1 MRVHLSV
8 AFINILLIKRAF
20 HEHKK
25 HGSMSLPNFDDIKN
39 RADALGLS
47 LSKLCRDADISESTL
62 QRWRR
67 GDTDP
72 LRKIR
77 AVDDAL
83 KKHEDARNDG

>member
-1 MRVHLSV
+1 
-8 AFINILLIKRAF
+8 
-20 HEHKK
+20 
-25 HGSMSLPNFDDIKN
+25 MSLPDFDDIKL

-83 KKHEDARNDG
+83 KKHEDARNDR

>member
-1 MRVHLSV
+1 
-8 AFINILLIKRAF
+8 
-20 HEHKK
+20 
-25 HGSMSLPNFDDIKN
+25 MSLPDFDDFKL

-83 KKHEDARNDG
+83 KKHEGARDDG